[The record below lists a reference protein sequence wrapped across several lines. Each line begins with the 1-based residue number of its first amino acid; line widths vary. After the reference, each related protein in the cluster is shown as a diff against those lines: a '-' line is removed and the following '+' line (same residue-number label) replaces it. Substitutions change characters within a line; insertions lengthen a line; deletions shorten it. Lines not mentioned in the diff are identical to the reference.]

1 MASNPMMQMM
11 QARMAQLVNT
21 NPQARQA
28 MQMLQGKSP
37 QEQQK
42 MFLNMCKEHNIDPRQ
57 FAGQFGINL
66 K

>member
-1 MASNPMMQMM
+1 MQMQQM
-11 QARMAQLVNT
+11 IQQ

-37 QEQQK
+37 QEQQQ

>member
-1 MASNPMMQMM
+1 MNNPMLQMM
-11 QARMAQLVNT
+11 QGQMRQMIQQ

-37 QEQQK
+37 QEQQQ

>member
-1 MASNPMMQMM
+1 MNNPMMQMM
-11 QARMAQLVNT
+11 QGQLRQMIQQ

-37 QEQQK
+37 QEQQQ

>member
-1 MASNPMMQMM
+1 MNNPMMQMM
-11 QARMAQLVNT
+11 QMRMQQIIQQ

-28 MQMLQGKSP
+28 MQMLQGKNP
-37 QEQQK
+37 QEQQQL
-42 MFLNMCKEHNIDPRQ
+42 FLNMCREQNIDPRQ

>member
-1 MASNPMMQMM
+1 MNNPMMQMM
-11 QARMAQLVNT
+11 QGQLRQMVQQ

-37 QEQQK
+37 QEQQQ
-42 MFLNMCKEHNIDPRQ
+42 MFLNMCKEQNIDPRQ

>member
-1 MASNPMMQMM
+1 MVNPIMQMM

-37 QEQQK
+37 QEQQQ
-42 MFLNMCKEHNIDPRQ
+42 MFFNMCKEQGLDPRR

>member
-1 MASNPMMQMM
+1 MMNNPMMQMM
-11 QARMAQLVNT
+11 QARITQMVNT

-28 MQMLQGKSP
+28 VQMLQGKSQ
-37 QEQQK
+37 QEQQQ
-42 MFLNMCKEHNIDPRQ
+42 MFFNMCKEHNIDPRQ

>member
-1 MASNPMMQMM
+1 MANNPMMQMM
-11 QARMAQLVNT
+11 QIRMQQMVSS

-37 QEQQK
+37 QEQQQ

>member
-1 MASNPMMQMM
+1 MTNNPMMQMM
-11 QARMAQLVNT
+11 QMRMQHMIQQ

-37 QEQQK
+37 QEQQQ

>member
-1 MASNPMMQMM
+1 MVNPMLQMM

-21 NPQARQA
+21 NSQARQA
-28 MQMLQGKSP
+28 MQMIQGKSP
-37 QEQQK
+37 QEQQQ
-42 MFLNMCKEHNIDPRQ
+42 MFFNMCKEQGLDPRQ

>member
-1 MASNPMMQMM
+1 MANNPMMQMM
-11 QARMAQLVNT
+11 QMRMQQMVSS

-37 QEQQK
+37 QEQQQ

-57 FAGQFGINL
+57 FAGQFGIQI

>member
-1 MASNPMMQMM
+1 MMQMM

-28 MQMLQGKSP
+28 MQMIQGKSP
-37 QEQQK
+37 QEQQQ
-42 MFLNMCKEHNIDPRQ
+42 MFFNMCKEQGLDPRQ

>member
-1 MASNPMMQMM
+1 MMNNPMMQMM
-11 QARMAQLVNT
+11 QQMIQQ
-21 NPQARQA
+21 NPQARQT
-28 MQMLQGKSP
+28 MQMLQGKNP
-37 QEQQK
+37 QEQQQ

>member
-1 MASNPMMQMM
+1 MVNPIMQMM

-28 MQMLQGKSP
+28 MQMIQGKSP
-37 QEQQK
+37 QEQQQ
-42 MFLNMCKEHNIDPRQ
+42 MFFNMCKEQGLDPRQ

>member
-1 MASNPMMQMM
+1 MANNPMMQMM
-11 QARMAQLVNT
+11 QMRMQQMVSS
-21 NPQARQA
+21 NPQVRQA

-37 QEQQK
+37 QEQQQ
-42 MFLNMCKEHNIDPRQ
+42 MFFNMCKEQGLDPRQ

>member
-1 MASNPMMQMM
+1 MANFPPYPYGGYQ
-11 QARMAQLVNT
+11 
-21 NPQARQA
+21 P

-37 QEQQK
+37 QEQQQ

>member
-1 MASNPMMQMM
+1 MMQMM
-11 QARMAQLVNT
+11 QAKMAQLVNT

-28 MQMLQGKSP
+28 MQMIQGKSP
-37 QEQQK
+37 QEQQQ
-42 MFLNMCKEHNIDPRQ
+42 MFFNMCKEQGLDPRQ

>member
-1 MASNPMMQMM
+1 MNNPMMQMM
-11 QARMAQLVNT
+11 QARMQQMIQQ
-21 NPQARQA
+21 NPQAKQA

-37 QEQQK
+37 QEQQQ

-57 FAGQFGINL
+57 FAGQFGISI

>member
-1 MASNPMMQMM
+1 MVNPMMQMM
-11 QARMAQLVNT
+11 QARMAHLVNT

-28 MQMLQGKSP
+28 MQMIQGKSP
-37 QEQQK
+37 QEQQQ
-42 MFLNMCKEHNIDPRQ
+42 MFFNMCKEQGLDPRQ

>member
-1 MASNPMMQMM
+1 MVNPMMQMM
-11 QARMAQLVNT
+11 QAKMAQLVNT

-28 MQMLQGKSP
+28 MQMIQGRSP
-37 QEQQK
+37 QEQQQ

>member
-1 MASNPMMQMM
+1 MMNNPMMQMM
-11 QARMAQLVNT
+11 QMRLQQMIQQ

-37 QEQQK
+37 QEQQQ

>member
-1 MASNPMMQMM
+1 MMNNPMMQMM
-11 QARMAQLVNT
+11 QGQLRQMIQQ

-28 MQMLQGKSP
+28 MQVLQGKSP
-37 QEQQK
+37 QEQQQ

>member
-1 MASNPMMQMM
+1 MNNPMMQMM
-11 QARMAQLVNT
+11 QMRLQQMIQQ

-28 MQMLQGKSP
+28 MQMLQGKNL
-37 QEQQK
+37 QEQQQ

>member
-1 MASNPMMQMM
+1 MANNPMMQMLQMRM
-11 QARMAQLVNT
+11 QQIVSS

-37 QEQQK
+37 QEQQQ

-57 FAGQFGINL
+57 FAGQFGIQI

>member
-1 MASNPMMQMM
+1 MMNNPMMQMM
-11 QARMAQLVNT
+11 QMRMQQMIQQ

-28 MQMLQGKSP
+28 MQMLQGKKP
-37 QEQQK
+37 QEQQQ

>member
-1 MASNPMMQMM
+1 MNNPMMQMM
-11 QARMAQLVNT
+11 QLRMQQMIQQ

-28 MQMLQGKSP
+28 MQMLQGKNP
-37 QEQQK
+37 QEHQQ

>member
-1 MASNPMMQMM
+1 MANNLMMQMM

-37 QEQQK
+37 QEQQQ
-42 MFLNMCKEHNIDPRQ
+42 MFFNMCKEHGLDPRQ

>member
-1 MASNPMMQMM
+1 MANNPMMQMM
-11 QARMAQLVNT
+11 QMRMQQMVSSNT
-21 NPQARQA
+21 QARQA

-37 QEQQK
+37 QEQQQ
-42 MFLNMCKEHNIDPRQ
+42 MFFNMCKEHNIDPRQ

>member
-1 MASNPMMQMM
+1 MMNNPMMQMM
-11 QARMAQLVNT
+11 QGQMRQMIQQ

-37 QEQQK
+37 QEQQQ

>member
-1 MASNPMMQMM
+1 MNNPIMQMM

-28 MQMLQGKSP
+28 MKMIQGKSP
-37 QEQQK
+37 QEQQQ
-42 MFLNMCKEHNIDPRQ
+42 MFFNMCKEQGLDPRQ

>member
-1 MASNPMMQMM
+1 MANNPMMQMLQMRM
-11 QARMAQLVNT
+11 QQMVSS

-28 MQMLQGKSP
+28 MQMIQGKSP
-37 QEQQK
+37 QEQQQ

-57 FAGQFGINL
+57 FAGQFGIQI

>member
-1 MASNPMMQMM
+1 MNNPMLQMM
-11 QARMAQLVNT
+11 QGQLRQMIQQ

-28 MQMLQGKSP
+28 MQVLQGKSP
-37 QEQQK
+37 QEQQQ